1 VVRKWSYITNFFSL
15 NNDCLKSHSLHVRC
29 RYKVKIFRKNTRFK
43 NFNVSYTSF
52 IRKVFT
58 LKLRRTNWKPYLIL
72 SSVWVKHV
80 LSFKK
85 TIMFSQSYSLYNY
98 TITYSYLTMLSKKSN
113 FTNLVGVS
121 RYALTHLNLKQRSH
135 QTISNTLSP
144 LISDQNFKK
153 SILTQ
158 YAHFNSLNSLEKL
171 TSLGFPF
178 TTTVIDHQCFT
189 TNSLWLFQN
198 PPYNTSVRVNLFL
211 KKSILSQC
219 ITFKKIHILLTLLM
233 ITNNTI
239 T

>member
-1 VVRKWSYITNFFSL
+1 
-15 NNDCLKSHSLHVRC
+15 
-29 RYKVKIFRKNTRFK
+29 
-43 NFNVSYTSF
+43 
-52 IRKVFT
+52 
-58 LKLRRTNWKPYLIL
+58 
-72 SSVWVKHV
+72 
-80 LSFKK
+80 
-85 TIMFSQSYSLYNY
+85 MFSQSYSLYNY

-189 TNSLWLFQN
+189 TNSLRLFQN
-198 PPYNTSVRVNLFL
+198 PPYNTSGVQVNLFL

-219 ITFKKIHILLTLLM
+219 ITFKKIHILLTLLI